1 MMIMKCIFPFK
12 MRNSNT
18 EEKPSCVTNI
28 TVSISVRNPAST
40 DIVEICAIDLNR
52 Q

>member
-1 MMIMKCIFPFK
+1 MMIMKCIFPFN
-12 MRNSNT
+12 MRNNNT
-18 EEKPSCVTNI
+18 ENPSCVTNI
-28 TVSISVRNPAST
+28 IVSISVRNPAST